1 VLPNVLASPPWR
13 PARVRKILAL
23 DPSVPERFVL
33 DDARRAKWL
42 DPSGGAPPDSLDAM
56 PEPDRVAH
64 ILSLFETR
72 GIVPMTAT
80 RHLNGEVLR
89 RAISVSDG
97 YFRWHY
103 RLFERLIATEGLAG
117 IPFLVDRYDSC
128 PTSTYEELILCADTV
143 EVTRTDVLMRGHRLA
158 RRLSAHPRTTARV
171 LLSLALGN
179 SRVFRAPTARAVS
192 RFDENA
198 RAALRAAA
206 DEYGPDA
213 REELEAL
220 WRPEPLPPRAP
231 KTPAFLAN
239 ATLPTVTLV
248 GGEPLPETA
257 QSIFVALL
265 SLLPLET
272 AREAI
277 ESAIPSLDPSSL
289 ASLADAL
296 LDRWL
301 AADAPVKDRWVLFA
315 VGLLGGEHAARRL
328 VEMGEA
334 WAKSGKSAR
343 AGLAFEAVGE
353 IGSDVALMHLDHLA
367 RTSKVK
373 PLKKRAEAVLA
384 SVREERGWSE
394 DELSDRLVPTL
405 GFGDDGF
412 VHASLGAHRL
422 RVGLDETLAPTLRT
436 EAGETLAKLPRA
448 EKNEDADARAA
459 LTDRLAQ
466 LKKDLKVIGPD
477 QVRRLERALGSQR
490 RWRAEDFDAHLRRHP
505 VMTHLARRLVWLA
518 SDGTSFRCVD
528 DGSLATPADETWELS
543 PDLDVRLAHPLEL
556 GAEAC
561 AAWSTTFGDYQ
572 LLQPFPQLQREAFSL
587 TAEERAR
594 GIVDRFVGA
603 RVPGARFF
611 SLKHRGWDF
620 RDYDLGKAL
629 GRAGRATLR
638 TEPGLGFLGARP
650 EDQTLGTL
658 ELRGLDGVSDVALSE
673 VLRDVVKLSA

>member
-1 VLPNVLASPPWR
+1 V
-13 PARVRKILAL
+13 
-23 DPSVPERFVL
+23 
-33 DDARRAKWL
+33 
-42 DPSGGAPPDSLDAM
+42 
-56 PEPDRVAH
+56 
-64 ILSLFETR
+64 
-72 GIVPMTAT
+72 
-80 RHLNGEVLR
+80 
-89 RAISVSDG
+89 
-97 YFRWHY
+97 
-103 RLFERLIATEGLAG
+103 
-117 IPFLVDRYDSC
+117 
-128 PTSTYEELILCADTV
+128 
-143 EVTRTDVLMRGHRLA
+143 
-158 RRLSAHPRTTARV
+158 
-171 LLSLALGN
+171 
-179 SRVFRAPTARAVS
+179 
-192 RFDENA
+192 
-198 RAALRAAA
+198 LRAAA

-213 REELEAL
+213 REELEVL
-220 WRPEPLPPRAP
+220 WLPDPLPTRAP
-231 KTPAFLAN
+231 KTPAFLADT
-239 ATLPTVTLV
+239 TLPIAKLTTR
-248 GGEPLPETA
+248 EPLPESA
-257 QSIFVALL
+257 QAIFFALL
-265 SLLPLET
+265 SLLPLQA

-289 ASLADAL
+289 APLADAL

-301 AADAPVKDRWVLFA
+301 AADAPVKDKWVLFA
-315 VGLLGGEHAARRL
+315 VGTLGGESSARRL

-334 WAKSGKSAR
+334 WAKNGKSAR

-353 IGSDVALMHLDHLA
+353 IGSDVALMHLDRLA

-373 PLKKRAEAVLA
+373 PLKKRAEAALA
-384 SVREERGWSE
+384 SVREARGWSE
-394 DELSDRLVPTL
+394 DELSDRLVPSLGFAEDGLIHATL
-405 GFGDDGF
+405 G
-412 VHASLGAHRL
+412 SQ
-422 RVGLDETLAPTLRT
+422 RVRVALDETLAPTLHD
-436 EAGETLAKLPRA
+436 EGGQILAELPRA
-448 EKNEDADARAA
+448 EKDEDPAARAA
-459 LTDRLAQ
+459 LTERVAL
-466 LKKDLKVIGPD
+466 LKKDLKVIAPD
-477 QVRRLERALGSQR
+477 QVRRLERALGTQR
-490 RWRAEDFDAHLRRHP
+490 RWSADAFDAHLRRHP

-528 DGSLATPADETWELS
+528 DGTLATVADEPWEL
-543 PDLDVRLAHPLEL
+543 PRDLDVRLAHPLEL

-561 AAWSTTFGDYQ
+561 AAWGTTFGDYQ